1 MSEERVIP
9 MLLVKKSPLLLLLG
23 PKEKTGFIVAKT
35 SCRMT
40 ECAQLHTKSGP
51 STVQSPPCSYKL
63 SLVCTF
69 PTRFQSSLCPPPNRP
84 PLYTSVLICVFCN
97 SLFISLLCTNL
108 NNVLHSALIRFLF
121 VKLYHC

>member
-9 MLLVKKSPLLLLLG
+9 TLWVKKSTLLLLLG

-40 ECAQLHTKSGP
+40 ECALLHTKSGP
-51 STVQSPPCSYKL
+51 SSVQSPPCSYKL

-69 PTRFQSSLCPPPNRP
+69 PTRFQSSLCPPPP
-84 PLYTSVLICVFCN
+84 PLYTSVLICVFVIPCSFRNFVRTLTTFCIN
-97 SLFISLLCTNL
+97 SSPFCET
-108 NNVLHSALIRFLF
+108 VPQVKFL
-121 VKLYHC
+121 

>member
-1 MSEERVIP
+1 
-9 MLLVKKSPLLLLLG
+9 MLKNVELADNNVRRASHSNVVGKEKPVVTLLG

-69 PTRFQSSLCPPPNRP
+69 PTRFQFFVPPPPKP
-84 PLYTSVLICVFCN
+84 PITIYINPYMLFCN

-108 NNVLHSALIRFLF
+108 KNILH
-121 VKLYHC
+121 